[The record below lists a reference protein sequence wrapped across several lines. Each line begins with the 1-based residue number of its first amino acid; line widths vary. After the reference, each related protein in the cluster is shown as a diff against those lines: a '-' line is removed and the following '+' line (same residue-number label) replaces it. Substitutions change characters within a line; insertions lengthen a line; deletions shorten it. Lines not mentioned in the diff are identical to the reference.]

1 MSVVLED
8 IEPEDWLAREVFA
21 HFGVAIYHSQ
31 VLEHGIVNLVVWS
44 GVRDGSYRAFEETET
59 ANAELF
65 RQTMGSVKKI
75 LLSRRPDIEYLD
87 GLLIRAVRLRNFL
100 AHKYF
105 RQRAA
110 AFMTAAGQNQMIE
123 ELEKAIAFFKEVDAK
138 LSPLTR
144 QIIEVMG
151 ITEHMAAAAEEAR
164 QARFGDLLPGLDGPM
179 TVGSQRRV

>member
-1 MSVVLED
+1 MVLED
-8 IEPEDWLAREVFA
+8 IGPEDWLAREVFA
-21 HFGVAIYHSQ
+21 HFGAAIYYSQ
-31 VLEHGIVNLVVWS
+31 VLEYGIVNLVVWS
-44 GVRDGSYRAFEETET
+44 GVRDGSYRAFEETEA

-75 LLSRRPDIEYLD
+75 LLSRRPDIGHLD
-87 GLLIRAVRLRNFL
+87 DLLIRAVRLRNFL

-110 AFMTAAGQNQMIE
+110 AFMTEAGQNQMIG
-123 ELEKAIAFFKEVDAK
+123 ELAKATAFFKEVDAK

-151 ITEHMAAAAEEAR
+151 ITEHMPAAVEEVR
-164 QARFGDLLPGLDGPM
+164 QARFGDLLPGL
-179 TVGSQRRV
+179 